1 MTKFFTVSYF
11 SAAYFSTFH
20 EFCLNFVWKSI
31 SKTLVVLRIPLIRS
45 SLRSLSL
52 PAIILFQGWVSSV
65 RRCILSITVTT
76 EFDDSEQEDIAGAG
90 SR

>member
-1 MTKFFTVSYF
+1 MYFTVSYF

-20 EFCLNFVWKSI
+20 EFCLNFVWKSTYLQNVGG
-31 SKTLVVLRIPLIRS
+31 SWIPVIRP